1 MKTFS
6 YTFLVLILCYS
17 CSNKNKSASNKEEPF
32 TNDLIYESSPYLLQH
47 AHNPVDWK
55 AWKPETLQLAEEQ
68 NKLIVISI
76 GYSACHWC
84 HVMEEESFANDSVA
98 KLMNDKFINIKVDR
112 EERPDVDQVYMNA
125 VQLMTGSGGWPLNCI
140 TLPDGRP
147 VFGGTYF
154 TKSQWT
160 KILED
165 MSALYDNDPDK
176 VIAYAE
182 KLTEGVKNSDLITLN
197 KEDIEFTK
205 SSLQEMKNDWVSSLD
220 FENGGQKNAP
230 KFPMPSNLE
239 YLLRYSFQF
248 NDTELK
254 DFVELTLTKMAYGGI
269 YDQIGGGFSRYS
281 VDDRWHVPHFEKML
295 YDNAQLVSIYS
306 KAYQHLNNE
315 EFKVVV
321 TETLEFIER
330 ELTNEDGAFYSSLD
344 ADSETK
350 DGEFK
355 EGAFYS
361 WTQEELKSVLKED
374 FELFQ
379 SYYNINSMS
388 KWEDNQFILYKTN
401 TFDKFSKLNTLSLDE
416 LNLKVLDWKSKLFKV
431 RASRKRPRTDDKILT
446 SWNAMMLKAY
456 IDAYRALGNR
466 KYLDIAIKNGQFLK
480 EKQWSK
486 GGSLFRNYKDGVS
499 SIDGFSE
506 DYAHLISAYIDL
518 YQVTLDEAW
527 LQTAN
532 ELMQYTISHFFDEE
546 NGMFYF
552 TSDSESN
559 LITRK
564 IEVYDNV
571 IPSSNSIL
579 AQNLFKLS
587 HYYSNK
593 SYAKKAQQMLSNLS
607 ADIQKTPTA
616 YSNWLNLYLNY
627 SNPHY
632 EVAISGANAKEKVD
646 ELNRYYL
653 PNILIAGA
661 INESDIPIMENRFN
675 ENETYIYVCVDGACK
690 LPVTE
695 IKPAVNQLLK

>member
-1 MKTFS
+1 MD
-6 YTFLVLILCYS
+6 
-17 CSNKNKSASNKEEPF
+17 KNF
-32 TNDLIYESSPYLLQH
+32 RR
-47 AHNPVDWK
+47 
-55 AWKPETLQLAEEQ
+55 
-68 NKLIVISI
+68 
-76 GYSACHWC
+76 
-84 HVMEEESFANDSVA
+84 HVGFV
-98 KLMNDKFINIKVDR
+98 R
-112 EERPDVDQVYMNA
+112 
-125 VQLMTGSGGWPLNCI
+125 
-140 TLPDGRP
+140 
-147 VFGGTYF
+147 
-154 TKSQWT
+154 
-160 KILED
+160 
-165 MSALYDNDPDK
+165 NDPDK

-182 KLTEGVKNSDLITLN
+182 KLTEGVKNSDLIILN

-379 SYYNINSMS
+379 SYYNINSMG

-401 TFDKFSKLNTLSLDE
+401 ALDEFSKLNTLSLDE

-632 EVAISGANAKEKVD
+632 EVAISGANAKEKVV

-653 PNILIAGA
+653 PNILIAGS

>member
-1 MKTFS
+1 M
-6 YTFLVLILCYS
+6 ILLYS
-17 CSNKNKSASNKEEPF
+17 CAHKNEPSSNKEEPF
-32 TNDLIYESSPYLLQH
+32 TNDLINETSPYLLQH

-55 AWKPETLQLAEEQ
+55 AWKPETLQLAQEQ
-68 NKLIVISI
+68 NKLIVISV

-98 KLMNDKFINIKVDR
+98 KLMNDKFISIKVDR

-154 TKSQWT
+154 TKPQWT

-165 MSALYDNDPDK
+165 MSELYENDPDK

-182 KLTEGVKNSDLITLN
+182 KLTEGVKNSDLIVLN
-197 KEDIEFTK
+197 KEEVQFK
-205 SSLQEMKNDWVSSLD
+205 KQSLKDMKDDWKSSLD
-220 FENGGQKNAP
+220 FKNGGLKNAP
-230 KFPMPSNLE
+230 KFPMPSNLD
-239 YLLRYSFQF
+239 YLLRYSFQYE
-248 NDTELK
+248 DTELE

-269 YDQIGGGFSRYS
+269 YDQIGGGFSRYA

-295 YDNAQLVSIYS
+295 YDNAQLVSIYA

-315 EFKVVV
+315 EFKIVV
-321 TETLEFIER
+321 TETLDFVQR
-330 ELTNEDGAFYSSLD
+330 ELTNKQGAFYSSLD

-355 EGAFYS
+355 EGAFYT
-361 WTQEELKSVLKED
+361 WTEDELKSILKED

-379 SYYNINSMS
+379 AYYNINSLG

-401 TFDKFSKLNTLSLDE
+401 AFDEFSKLNTLSLDE
-416 LNLKVLDWKSKLFKV
+416 LNSKVLDWKSKLFQA
-431 RASRKRPRTDDKILT
+431 RASRSRPRTDDKILT
-446 SWNAMMLKAY
+446 SWNAMMLQSY
-456 IDAYRALGNR
+456 IQAYRVLGDQ
-466 KYLDIAIKNGQFLK
+466 KYLDIAIKNGRFLQ
-480 EKQWSK
+480 ENQIALN
-486 GGSLFRNYKDGVS
+486 GSLFRNHKDGVS
-499 SIDGFSE
+499 SIEGFSE
-506 DYAHLISAYIDL
+506 DYAHTISAFIDL
-518 YQVTLDEAW
+518 YQATLDESW

-532 ELMQYTISHFFDEE
+532 ELMQYTITHFFDDESS
-546 NGMFYF
+546 MFYF
-552 TSDSESN
+552 TSNTNTN

-571 IPSSNSIL
+571 IPSSNSVL
-579 AQNLFKLS
+579 AHNLFKLS

-593 SYAKKAQQMLSNLS
+593 SYAEKAQQMLHNLS
-607 ADIQKTPTA
+607 PDIKKTPTA

-627 SNPHY
+627 SNPYY
-632 EVAISGANAKEKVD
+632 EVAISGENAKVKVE
-646 ELNRYYL
+646 ELHHYYL

-661 INESDIPIMENRFN
+661 MSDSDITIMENRFN